1 MVQEVIQ
8 EVIQEEEMMEE
19 VIIFYKLSNSSI
31 KIVQG
36 STNYHISVEL
46 RTHY

>member
-1 MVQEVIQ
+1 
-8 EVIQEEEMMEE
+8 MMEE

-36 STNYHISVEL
+36 STNYHISVNYAHTTSDRNRMHL
-46 RTHY
+46 SLIIF